1 MKFSALYDALD
12 YAEQVEKAVKSHRE
26 ARKKRRY
33 VSGSSANKD
42 RIGTDWRGKRKARA
56 GQKNSQKSLQDH
68 CPGRKLSC
76 GNNKRMDKWV
86 LLTPDNRKAALQM
99 TEFLQGF
106 AIYHAVSALEKISLV
121 DFMEILCLNRH
132 IETKSF
138 PVTDGCRFAY
148 VV

>member
-1 MKFSALYDALD
+1 
-12 YAEQVEKAVKSHRE
+12 
-26 ARKKRRY
+26 
-33 VSGSSANKD
+33 
-42 RIGTDWRGKRKARA
+42 
-56 GQKNSQKSLQDH
+56 
-68 CPGRKLSC
+68 
-76 GNNKRMDKWV
+76 MDKWV